1 MVGPLDLELSTYDR
15 ERGRLEGEH
24 RGKFV
29 LIRGNRIAGIFEH
42 FHAASQHATRRFR
55 RGSYLIQC
63 IGAETMRLPS
73 GLLDGLAA
81 MCTQARASRPDR
93 ARPHPAAAVGG

>member
-1 MVGPLDLELSTYDR
+1 MVRPLDLELSTYDR
-15 ERGRLEGEH
+15 ERGRLEDEH
-24 RGKFV
+24 RGRFV
-29 LIRGNRIAGIFEH
+29 LIRGERIVGIFDH
-42 FHAASQHATRRFR
+42 FHAASQHATRQFR

-63 IGAETMRLPS
+63 IGAEMMRLPS

-93 ARPHPAAAVGG
+93 DRRHPAAAVGG